1 LVASFVGIFCT
12 ACIFSKQ
19 SGSGSLQSGYHMPP
33 TATIVLS
40 QIPDGAGADGVMAGS
55 GELVKSTL
63 GAELL
68 KRGFRVL
75 NSGSGE
81 LQELIAEA
89 KSKEA
94 SFVLI
99 ARITIWEDNATSW
112 SMKRDEAGITL
123 QLYDASTGEL
133 RGSAE

>member
-1 LVASFVGIFCT
+1 
-12 ACIFSKQ
+12 
-19 SGSGSLQSGYHMPP
+19 MPP

-99 ARITIWEDNATSW
+99 ARITICEDNATSW